1 MHDARPQLMVW
12 KTGLQYLEVV
22 PSGQDILL
30 SGVRPGE
37 SARLQLLHRAAFS
50 GIPKAELAL
59 D

>member
-1 MHDARPQLMVW
+1 MVW

-30 SGVRPGE
+30 SGVRPGQ
-37 SARLQLLHRAAFS
+37 SARLQLLLHATFS
-50 GIPKAELAL
+50 GIPEAELAL